1 MSDSLIASFQAS
13 SNSGIRTYYAKN
25 ALTNVISWHNVVST
39 DTFDFPDTFTS
50 MPLIAFVYRVYSET
64 STIIYI
70 LSSSQPSF
78 LFVNDIGTGSLTI
91 EMIMTDTK
99 ITSTYSNTI
108 SVEEEEIIKADILF
122 LLT

>member
-25 ALTNVISWHNVVST
+25 ALTNVISRRNVST
-39 DTFDFPDTFTS
+39 DTFNFPDTFTS
-50 MPLIAFVYRVYSET
+50 MPLIAFVYRVFAET

-70 LSSSQPSF
+70 LSSSNPSF

-99 ITSTYSNTI
+99 ITSTYSNTTM
-108 SVEEEEIIKADILF
+108 VNEDEIIKADILF